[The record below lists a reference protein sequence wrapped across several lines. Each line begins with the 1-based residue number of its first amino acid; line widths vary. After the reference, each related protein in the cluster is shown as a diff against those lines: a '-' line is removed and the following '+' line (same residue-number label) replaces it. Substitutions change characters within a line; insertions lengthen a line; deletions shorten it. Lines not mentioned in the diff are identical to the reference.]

1 MSTVPPAS
9 TAADKTPWYRRLGPG
24 LITGAAD
31 DDPSGIATYA
41 QAGAQAGTGMLWT
54 LLLTLPLMI
63 AIQLVSARLGRVS
76 GAGVVANI
84 RRHHSPWL
92 AYAFVALVT
101 VANIINVG
109 ADIAAMGDS
118 VRLLLGGSTAWY
130 ACAFAVV
137 TLALQ
142 VWIPYR
148 RYARYLQ
155 WMALSLLAYV
165 ATAIV
170 VKVDWAHALHDTVVP
185 RLQWSQDYVMT
196 LIAVFGTTIS
206 PYLFVWQ
213 AAGEVEETRLAE
225 GEAPLKEAPWQAEQ
239 QFARIQLD
247 TTVGMVV
254 SAAIAFCIML
264 TAAYALHPHGITQ
277 IRTCAEAAQAL
288 KPVAGRFAQALFAL
302 GVIGTGLLAVPVLA
316 GSAAYAAAEA
326 FRWRSSLEAAPA
338 RAPKFYL
345 FLALVMVVATAMV
358 FLPVEPFR
366 LLYWSAVLNGV
377 AATPV
382 MVILQLMSRIKAVMG
397 PFRSSTLLHGTAWAA
412 TLCMCASTLL
422 FFALALQGA

>member
-1 MSTVPPAS
+1 MPV
-9 TAADKTPWYRRLGPG
+9 ADDAPWYRRLGPG
-24 LITGAAD
+24 FITGAAD

-92 AYAFVALVT
+92 AYAFVVLVT
-101 VANIINVG
+101 LANIINVG

-118 VRLLLGGSTAWY
+118 VRLLAGGSTAWY
-130 ACAFAVV
+130 ACVFAVV
-137 TLALQ
+137 SLVLQ
-142 VWIPYR
+142 VWLPYR

-155 WMALSLLAYV
+155 WTALSLLAYV
-165 ATAIV
+165 ATAFV

-185 RLQWSQDYVMT
+185 RLQWSRDYVMT

-213 AAGEVEETRLAE
+213 AAGEVEETRLTE
-225 GEAPLKEAPWQAEQ
+225 GDEPLKTAPWQAPEQ
-239 QFARIQLD
+239 LARIRMD
-247 TTVGMVV
+247 TTVGMVA
-254 SAAIAFCIML
+254 SALIAFCIML
-264 TAAYALHPHGITQ
+264 TAAYALHTHGVTHIE
-277 IRTCAEAAQAL
+277 TCAQAAEAL
-288 KPVAGRFAQALFAL
+288 KPVAGRFAQTLFAL
-302 GVIGTGLLAVPVLA
+302 GVVGTGLLAVPVLA

-326 FRWRSSLEAAPA
+326 FRWHSSLEAKVHH
-338 RAPKFYL
+338 APKFYL
-345 FLALVMVVATAMV
+345 FLTLVMAAATAMV
-358 FLPVEPFR
+358 FLPIEPFK
-366 LLYWSAVLNGV
+366 LLYWAAVLNGV

-382 MVILQLMSRIKAVMG
+382 MVMLQLMSRRKAVMG
-397 PFRSSTLLHGTAWAA
+397 RFRSSPLLHGTAWAA
-412 TLCMCASTLL
+412 TLCMCASMLL
-422 FFALALQGA
+422 FFVLAVRGS

>member
-1 MSTVPPAS
+1 MP
-9 TAADKTPWYRRLGPG
+9 AADDAPWYRRLGPG

-41 QAGAQAGTGMLWT
+41 QAGAQMGTGMLWT

-63 AIQLVSARLGRVS
+63 SIQLVSARLGRVS
-76 GAGVVANI
+76 GRGVVANI
-84 RRHHSPWL
+84 RRHQSPWL

-101 VANIINVG
+101 LANIINVG

-130 ACAFAVV
+130 ACLFAVF
-137 TLALQ
+137 TLVLQ
-142 VWIPYR
+142 VWMPYR

-155 WMALSLLAYV
+155 WTALSLLAYV
-165 ATAIV
+165 ATAFV

-185 RLQWSQDYVMT
+185 RLHWSKDYAMT
-196 LIAVFGTTIS
+196 LVAVFGTTIS

-225 GEAPLKEAPWQAEQ
+225 DEAPLKKAPWQAKDQ
-239 QFARIQLD
+239 LARIRID

-254 SAAIAFCIML
+254 SALIAFCIML
-264 TAAYALHPHGITQ
+264 TAAYALHTHGVTQ
-277 IRTCAEAAQAL
+277 IETCAQAAEAL

-326 FRWRSSLEAAPA
+326 FQWHSSLEAKVH

-345 FLALVMVVATAMV
+345 FLALVMAVATVMV
-358 FLPVEPFR
+358 FLPIEPFK
-366 LLYWSAVLNGV
+366 LLYWA
-377 AATPV
+377 
-382 MVILQLMSRIKAVMG
+382 
-397 PFRSSTLLHGTAWAA
+397 
-412 TLCMCASTLL
+412 
-422 FFALALQGA
+422 

>member
-1 MSTVPPAS
+1 MTPPSSAS
-9 TAADKTPWYRRLGPG
+9 AAAAPWYRRLGPG
-24 LITGAAD
+24 FITGAAD

-41 QAGAQAGTGMLWT
+41 QAGAQTGTGMLWT
-54 LLLTLPLMI
+54 VLLTLPLMI

-101 VANIINVG
+101 LANIINVG

-118 VRLLLGGSTAWY
+118 VRLLAGGSTAWY
-130 ACAFAVV
+130 AGLFALAS
-137 TLALQ
+137 LALQ
-142 VWIPYR
+142 VWMPYR

-155 WMALSLLAYV
+155 WMTLSLLAYV
-165 ATAIV
+165 ATAFV
-170 VKVDWAHALHDTVVP
+170 VKVDWAHALHDTLVP
-185 RLQWSQDYVMT
+185 RLQWSKDYVMT

-213 AAGEVEETRLAE
+213 AAGEVEETRLGE
-225 GEAPLKEAPWQAEQ
+225 GEEPLNKAPWQAPQ
-239 QFARIQLD
+239 QLARIRMD
-247 TTVGMVV
+247 TTVGMVA
-254 SAAIAFCIML
+254 SALIAFCIML
-264 TAAYALHPHGITQ
+264 TAAYALHTHGITQ
-277 IRTCAEAAQAL
+277 IETCAQAAEAL
-288 KPVAGRFAQALFAL
+288 RPVSGRFAQTLFAL

-326 FRWRSSLEAAPA
+326 FRWHSSLEAKPQ

-345 FLALVMVVATAMV
+345 FLALVMVAATAMV
-358 FLPVEPFR
+358 FLPVEPFK
-366 LLYWSAVLNGV
+366 LLYWAAVLNGM

-382 MVILQLMSRIKAVMG
+382 MVMLQLMSRRKTVMG
-397 PFRSSTLLHGTAWAA
+397 RFRSSPLLSGTAWAA
-412 TLCMCASTLL
+412 TLCMCASTVL
-422 FFALALQGA
+422 FLVLAARGS

>member
-1 MSTVPPAS
+1 MPD
-9 TAADKTPWYRRLGPG
+9 ADDAPWYRRLGPG
-24 LITGAAD
+24 FITGAAD

-41 QAGAQAGTGMLWT
+41 QAGAQSGTSMLWT

-76 GAGVVANI
+76 GSGVVANI

-101 VANIINVG
+101 LANVINVG

-118 VRLLLGGSTAWY
+118 IRLLLGGSTALY
-130 ACAFAVV
+130 ACGFAVV
-137 TLALQ
+137 SLVLQ
-142 VWIPYR
+142 VWMPYR

-155 WMALSLLAYV
+155 WVALSLLAYV
-165 ATAIV
+165 ATAFV

-185 RLQWSQDYVMT
+185 KMQWSKDYVMT

-225 GEAPLKEAPWQAEQ
+225 GEEPLKKAPWQADAQ
-239 QFARIQLD
+239 LARIRLD
-247 TTVGMVV
+247 TTVGMAV
-254 SAAIAFCIML
+254 SALIAFCIML
-264 TAAYALHPHGITQ
+264 TAAYALHTHGVTQ
-277 IRTCAEAAQAL
+277 IETCAQAAEAL
-288 KPVAGRFAQALFAL
+288 KPIAGRFAQMLFAL
-302 GVIGTGLLAVPVLA
+302 GVVGTGLLAVPVLA

-326 FRWRSSLEAAPA
+326 FRWRRSLEDRPG

-345 FLALVMVVATAMV
+345 FLALVMLLGTGMV
-358 FLPVEPFR
+358 FLPVEPFK
-366 LLYWSAVLNGV
+366 LLYWAAVLNGL

-382 MVILQLMSRIKAVMG
+382 MVMLQLMSRRKTVMG
-397 PFRSSTLLHGTAWAA
+397 PFRSSPVLHGTAWVA
-412 TLCMCASTLL
+412 TICMCASTLL
-422 FFALALQGA
+422 FFALAVLGD

>member
-1 MSTVPPAS
+1 VP
-9 TAADKTPWYRRLGPG
+9 AADDAPWYRRLGPG

-41 QAGAQAGTGMLWT
+41 QAGAQMGTGMLWT

-63 AIQLVSARLGRVS
+63 SIQLVSARLGRVS
-76 GAGVVANI
+76 GQGVVANI
-84 RRHHSPWL
+84 RRHQSPWL

-101 VANIINVG
+101 LANIINVG

-130 ACAFAVV
+130 ACLFAVF
-137 TLALQ
+137 TLVLQ
-142 VWIPYR
+142 VWMPYR

-155 WMALSLLAYV
+155 WTALSLLAYV
-165 ATAIV
+165 ATAFV

-185 RLQWSQDYVMT
+185 RLHWSKDYAMT
-196 LIAVFGTTIS
+196 LVAVFGTTIS

-225 GEAPLKEAPWQAEQ
+225 DEAPLKKAPWQAKDQ
-239 QFARIQLD
+239 LARIRID

-254 SAAIAFCIML
+254 SALIAFCIML
-264 TAAYALHPHGITQ
+264 TAAYALHTHGVTQ
-277 IRTCAEAAQAL
+277 IETCAQAAEAL
-288 KPVAGRFAQALFAL
+288 KPVAGPFAQALFAV

-326 FRWRSSLEAAPA
+326 FQWHSSLEAKVH

-345 FLALVMVVATAMV
+345 FLALVMAVATVMV
-358 FLPVEPFR
+358 FLPIEPFK
-366 LLYWSAVLNGV
+366 LLYWAAVLNGV

-382 MVILQLMSRIKAVMG
+382 MVMLQLMSRRKSVMG
-397 PFRSSTLLHGTAWAA
+397 PFPSSRLLHGTAWVA

-422 FFALALQGA
+422 FFVLAVRGS